1 MPRPRTR
8 PFAARLLPAL
18 ARFLAFT
25 CACACLSLRASE
37 NATASTPLRVV
48 SQTVGTDELLLAL
61 AEPSQIAALSHL
73 ARDPQF
79 SAVSEQ
85 AAPYPQLAKN
95 GDAENALKFSP
106 TLVLVASYSR
116 TEFVGQLRRSGVK
129 VFVMENYESLSDAYA
144 NLRALARELG
154 PHAGQKAEAI
164 IADCERRVASLA
176 EKLKGV
182 RPIRVIAPSTYGVI
196 GGADTTFQDLCDHA
210 GAENL
215 AATLGKLTGHVPPPN
230 ERMLTWPIERVV
242 LAGDD
247 RDSAL
252 APFLNL
258 PPYQF
263 MPAIREKRTA
273 LLKPWHLS
281 AVTHHRVAAYEQ
293 LARQLHPGRFR

>member
-1 MPRPRTR
+1 MPRTR
-8 PFAARLLPAL
+8 LIALLSFAIA
-18 ARFLAFT
+18 LAFT
-25 CACACLSLRASE
+25 FARAAES
-37 NATASTPLRVV
+37 APIRVV

-73 ARDPQF
+73 ATEPDF
-79 SAVSEQ
+79 SAVSTE
-85 AAPYPQLAKN
+85 AAAYPQLAKN

-106 TLVLVASYSR
+106 TLILVANYSR
-116 TEFVGQLRRSGVK
+116 AELVSQVRRAGVK
-129 VFVMENYESLSDAYA
+129 VFVIEKYESLPDAYA

-154 PHAGQKAEAI
+154 PLAEKKAEALI
-164 IADCERRVASLA
+164 VDCERRVAALA

-196 GGADTTFQDLCDHA
+196 GGANTTFQDLCDHA

-230 ERMLTWPIERVV
+230 EQMLTWPIERVV
-242 LAGDD
+242 ISGND

-252 APFLNL
+252 APFLKL

-263 MPAIREKRTA
+263 MPAVREKRVA
-273 LLKPWHLS
+273 LLKPWHIS
-281 AVTHHRVAAYEQ
+281 SVSHHRVAAYEQ
-293 LARQLHPGRFR
+293 LARELHPELFR

>member
-1 MPRPRTR
+1 MPRTR
-8 PFAARLLPAL
+8 LIALLSFAIA
-18 ARFLAFT
+18 LAFT
-25 CACACLSLRASE
+25 FARAAES
-37 NATASTPLRVV
+37 APVRVV

-73 ARDPQF
+73 ATEPDF
-79 SAVSEQ
+79 SAVSTE
-85 AAPYPQLAKN
+85 AAAYPQLAKN

-106 TLVLVASYSR
+106 TLILVANYSR
-116 TEFVGQLRRSGVK
+116 AELVSQVRRAGVK
-129 VFVMENYESLSDAYA
+129 VFVIEKYESLADAYA

-154 PHAGQKAEAI
+154 PSAEQKAETL
-164 IADCERRVASLA
+164 IADCERRVAALA

-196 GGADTTFQDLCDHA
+196 GGANTTFQDLCDHA

-230 ERMLTWPIERVV
+230 EQMLTWPIERVV
-242 LAGDD
+242 ISGND

-252 APFLNL
+252 APFLKL

-263 MPAIREKRTA
+263 MPAVREKRVA
-273 LLKPWHLS
+273 LLKPWHIS
-281 AVTHHRVAAYEQ
+281 SVSHHRVAAYEQ
-293 LARQLHPGRFR
+293 LARELHPELFR

>member
-1 MPRPRTR
+1 MH
-8 PFAARLLPAL
+8 AD
-18 ARFLAFT
+18 
-25 CACACLSLRASE
+25 
-37 NATASTPLRVV
+37 
-48 SQTVGTDELLLAL
+48 GDEV
-61 AEPSQIAALSHL
+61 H
-73 ARDPQF
+73 
-79 SAVSEQ
+79 V
-85 AAPYPQLAKN
+85 
-95 GDAENALKFSP
+95 
-106 TLVLVASYSR
+106 VLV
-116 TEFVGQLRRSGVK
+116 VGEL
-129 VFVMENYESLSDAYA
+129 DAYP
-144 NLRALARELG
+144 LELG

-215 AATLGKLTGHVPPPN
+215 AATLGKLTGHAPPPN
-230 ERMLTWPIERVV
+230 EQMLTWPIERVV
-242 LAGDD
+242 LSGDD
-247 RDSAL
+247 PDSAI

-281 AVTHHRVAAYEQ
+281 AVTHHRVATYEQ